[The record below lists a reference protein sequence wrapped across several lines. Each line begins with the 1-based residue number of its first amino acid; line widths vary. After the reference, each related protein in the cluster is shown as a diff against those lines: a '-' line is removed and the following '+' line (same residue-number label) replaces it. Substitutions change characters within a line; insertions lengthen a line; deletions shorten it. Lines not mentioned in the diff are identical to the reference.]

1 MRPMPHQKQGANDPK
16 GLGLAWPAEC
26 EHAMTTTLPDRFS
39 TRGFATLR
47 DARRELHSRRIGEPD
62 RLPTRLSSQS
72 PPSARYAC
80 SFNIPSLRSRARV
93 RTTRAMTSRRRLSL
107 EDNAKIPADVE
118 AQVRL
123 ESIAHYARRLERK
136 EKSRANAA
144 PEVLRARRRS
154 SVCGT
159 GVASRKD
166 LGTSNPEWQPGLS
179 THDDGSLLRYEPEVK
194 APPLGGASARRPL
207 FSAAENNM
215 GPPDRRGRRVS
226 VTELLLQQQEP
237 YQTPALLGPDA
248 LARASA
254 DSGQGS
260 PHHLAHRRGSVAASA
275 VRNETMRRA
284 SIAASPSLDLTKANA
299 AETGWSLNGIA
310 PSFQRL

>member
-1 MRPMPHQKQGANDPK
+1 
-16 GLGLAWPAEC
+16 
-26 EHAMTTTLPDRFS
+26 
-39 TRGFATLR
+39 
-47 DARRELHSRRIGEPD
+47 
-62 RLPTRLSSQS
+62 
-72 PPSARYAC
+72 
-80 SFNIPSLRSRARV
+80 
-93 RTTRAMTSRRRLSL
+93 MTSRRRLSL

-194 APPLGGASARRPL
+194 APPLGGASARRPS

-226 VTELLLQQQEP
+226 VTELLLQQQE
-237 YQTPALLGPDA
+237 LE
-248 LARASA
+248 
-254 DSGQGS
+254 
-260 PHHLAHRRGSVAASA
+260 
-275 VRNETMRRA
+275 N
-284 SIAASPSLDLTKANA
+284 
-299 AETGWSLNGIA
+299 
-310 PSFQRL
+310 

>member
-1 MRPMPHQKQGANDPK
+1 
-16 GLGLAWPAEC
+16 
-26 EHAMTTTLPDRFS
+26 MTTTLPDRFS
-39 TRGFATLR
+39 TRGFANFER
-47 DARRELHSRRIGEPD
+47 CGERVAFENNRRAPVGI
-62 RLPTRLSSQS
+62 
-72 PPSARYAC
+72 

-93 RTTRAMTSRRRLSL
+93 RLTRAMTSRRRLSL

-179 THDDGSLLRYEPEVK
+179 THDDGSLLRSEPEVK
-194 APPLGGASARRPL
+194 APPLGGASARRPS

-237 YQTPALLGPDA
+237 HQTPALLGPDA